1 MSESSVGLA
10 SFQKKY
16 LRGIAHSL
24 RPLVHVGKGG
34 LTTSIYAAVDEQLAR
49 HELIKVR
56 LLDPEDKKAM
66 AKELA
71 AAVHAEIAGIVGHIA
86 ILYRAS
92 EDDEREN
99 DPISLPSRQVPS
111 GES

>member
-1 MSESSVGLA
+1 MSDSKVGLA
-10 SFQKKY
+10 GFQKKF
-16 LRGIAHSL
+16 LRGVAHGL

-34 LTTSIYAAVDEQLAR
+34 LTEAILAAVDEQLKV

-56 LLDPEDKKAM
+56 FLDPEDKKAV

-71 AAVHAEIAGIVGHIA
+71 AATQAEIAGIVGHVA

-92 EDDEREN
+92 EEAGHRIRLPTRRER
-99 DPISLPSRQVPS
+99 D
-111 GES
+111 G